1 MKRKIALIE
10 EDKVASE
17 DNEVAETFMSYF
29 ETKSCFSWEKKY
41 YFETILENLG
51 IDSKY
56 MAMDPVSNDSE
67 TNIVKKCENHP
78 FMKKKIKKNHQEHL
92 IFRLFN

>member
-1 MKRKIALIE
+1 MKKKIALIE

-29 ETKSCFSWEKKY
+29 ETKSCFPWEKKKS

-56 MAMDPVSNDSE
+56 MSMDPASDDSE
-67 TNIVKKCENHP
+67 TNIGKKFENHP
-78 FMKKKIKKNHQEHL
+78 FMKKK
-92 IFRLFN
+92 

>member
-1 MKRKIALIE
+1 MKRKIVLIE

-17 DNEVAETFMSYF
+17 DNKVAETFMSYF
-29 ETKSCFSWEKKY
+29 ETKSCFPWGKKY

-56 MAMDPVSNDSE
+56 MSMDPASDDSE
-67 TNIVKKCENHP
+67 TNIGKKFEN
-78 FMKKKIKKNHQEHL
+78 IHL
-92 IFRLFN
+92 

>member
-29 ETKSCFSWEKKY
+29 ETKSCFSWEKNI
-41 YFETILENLG
+41 IL
-51 IDSKY
+51 
-56 MAMDPVSNDSE
+56 
-67 TNIVKKCENHP
+67 
-78 FMKKKIKKNHQEHL
+78 
-92 IFRLFN
+92 RLFWKI